1 MPNKKQIP
9 KVGTKLPQK
18 PMPKQ
23 DKETATG
30 SLDTPKSARHKRETR
45 FALREEKCQITR

>member
-1 MPNKKQIP
+1 MLQR
-9 KVGTKLPQK
+9 

-45 FALREEKCQITR
+45 FALREENAR